1 MRSASLAVGVALL
14 ALAAPSAGFGVV
26 RGPSA
31 RGASRFPRARIVCG
45 PRVRIVAVGRD
56 KQQGWLSDAVDV
68 YLSRLRGTLEVEMVW
83 VRDDAALVA
92 SVQKAAA
99 SRGSEAAI
107 LLDERGAPCSSAEFA
122 TRLYDGLEA
131 GGSRLVSPTPQPE
144 PLTCDAREPGRS
156 RESAEHARAHPPS
169 ARAHIDTRPTPVRRD
184 PTRGVL
190 VRVSSSEARRV
201 CRPPSRR
208 RGERGYSASGACPT
222 GDPTLRIHSSNER
235 LFTAHTDSRH
245 TAMDAARGGGVN
257 ACGAARVAARSRSR
271 IRWRGCCSSSR
282 FTARPRYERALG
294 TTRIER
300 LAQVYVS
307 Y

>member
-31 RGASRFPRARIVCG
+31 RGASLFPRARIVCG

-56 KQQGWLSDAVDV
+56 KQQGWLSDAIDV

-156 RESAEHARAHPPS
+156 RESAEHARAHPPC

-222 GDPTLRIHSSNER
+222 GDPTLRIHSHPTSGSPQ
-235 LFTAHTDSRH
+235 HTLIHATLQWMLR
-245 TAMDAARGGGVN
+245 AA
-257 ACGAARVAARSRSR
+257 
-271 IRWRGCCSSSR
+271 
-282 FTARPRYERALG
+282 E
-294 TTRIER
+294 E
-300 LAQVYVS
+300 
-307 Y
+307 